1 MLGIWT
7 GARARRDVSEG
18 IVMWWVTGLAC
29 NAIIAVAYL
38 LISYAIVRPL
48 LEGKQLRANP
58 LGTATAAIFLTCAVH
73 HGGHVVH
80 MLLPYGHVEVTQGLA
95 MRVAYDWQMAVW
107 DVVTAAVGVYY
118 WTLRRTY
125 SSLMKGAKLF
135 EDIRQREHD
144 ALQLNDAVLQGLVVA
159 KLALELDQRERAMT
173 ALESS
178 ISAASS
184 IISNLLGPQ
193 GSAQDSHKLLRSE
206 PAVLEDTS

>member
-1 MLGIWT
+1 MLDGGRAPEQR
-7 GARARRDVSEG
+7 GASSEG
-18 IVMWWVTGLAC
+18 LIMWWVIGLVS

-38 LISYAIVRPL
+38 LIAYAIVRPL
-48 LEGKQLRANP
+48 IEGKQLRANP

-80 MLLPYGHVEVTQGLA
+80 MLLPYGHVETRQGLA
-95 MRVAYDWQMAVW
+95 MRTAYDWQMATW
-107 DVVTAAVGVYY
+107 DIVSAAVGVYY

-159 KLALELDQRERAMT
+159 KLALELDQRDRAMS

-178 ISAASS
+178 INAASN

-193 GSAQDSHKLLRSE
+193 GAGKDHRKLLRSE
-206 PAVLEDTS
+206 PAVLEDS